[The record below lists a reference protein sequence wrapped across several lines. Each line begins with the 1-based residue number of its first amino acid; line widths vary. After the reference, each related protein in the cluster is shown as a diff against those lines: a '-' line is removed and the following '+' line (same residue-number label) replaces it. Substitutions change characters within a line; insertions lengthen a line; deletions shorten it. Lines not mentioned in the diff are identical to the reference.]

1 MISLIEWR
9 GAMAMRAEIGRLIM
23 VTVFISICVGW
34 LTTPV
39 VFAQRRR
46 RERRVLIQGLISRVH
61 RESRE
66 ITLWEFRTGDS
77 TWRLQV
83 PGTTN
88 MRNLQVGDFVQ
99 VEADS
104 SRRIAHRIRN
114 LPPPEGDERYEEAV
128 RRLEAETAPGQ

>member
-1 MISLIEWR
+1 
-9 GAMAMRAEIGRLIM
+9 MRAEIGRLIM

-88 MRNLQVGDFVQ
+88 MRNLQMG
-99 VEADS
+99 S
-104 SRRIAHRIRN
+104 PRRREMSAT
-114 LPPPEGDERYEEAV
+114 
-128 RRLEAETAPGQ
+128 RRRSDALRPRRPRGNKPR

>member
-46 RERRVLIQGLISRVH
+46 ERRVFIQGLISRVH
-61 RESRE
+61 PQSRE

-83 PGTTN
+83 SGTTS

-104 SRRIAHRIRN
+104 SRRRALRIRN

-128 RRLEAETAPGQ
+128 RRLEAETGAKVE

>member
-1 MISLIEWR
+1 
-9 GAMAMRAEIGRLIM
+9 MAMRTEIGRLIM

-39 VFAQRRR
+39 VFAQRRGG
-46 RERRVLIQGLISRVH
+46 RRVLIQGLISRVH

-77 TWRLQV
+77 TWRLRV
-83 PGTTN
+83 SGTTS

-104 SRRIAHRIRN
+104 RRRSALRIRN

>member
-1 MISLIEWR
+1 
-9 GAMAMRAEIGRLIM
+9 MAMRTEIGRLIM
-23 VTVFISICVGW
+23 VTLFISICVGW
-34 LTTPV
+34 FTTPV

-61 RESRE
+61 RQSRE
-66 ITLWEFRTGDS
+66 ITLWEFRHGDS

>member
-1 MISLIEWR
+1 MTIHTPPR
-9 GAMAMRAEIGRLIM
+9 RLITAGF
-23 VTVFISICVGW
+23 VISICVGL

-39 VFAQRRR
+39 VFAQRRGR
-46 RERRVLIQGLISRVH
+46 PVLIQGLISRVH
-61 RESRE
+61 RQSRE
-66 ITLWEFRTGDS
+66 ITLWEFRRGDS

-104 SRRIAHRIRN
+104 SRRIALRIRN

-128 RRLEAETAPGQ
+128 RRLEAETGKTQ